1 MNSGLQ
7 DKVAIVTGGGRGIG
21 RAIVHALASEGAKII
36 VNDIH
41 AEVAGSV
48 VDEVKALGAQAIAIV
63 ADVTRLDQVD
73 AMVWEG
79 ANTFGSIDI
88 LVNNVGTA
96 WGDTGPATRSY
107 FITSNQDEWDR
118 EWMVVFRGA
127 QNCIKSVLPHMIARN
142 GGSIVNISSLAAE
155 FPIVKQTLYSAG
167 KGALNALTRSLAAE
181 MGQYGIRVNAIAPGL
196 VDASRFTET
205 LSMKETDPDSYRVR
219 TQTRDD
225 LLRLCP
231 LGRAGEPKE
240 IASGVVFLVSDAASY
255 ITGHVLNID
264 GGAPSFLAGNGF
276 DLSKNLRDQKED
288 HA

>member
-1 MNSGLQ
+1 
-7 DKVAIVTGGGRGIG
+7 
-21 RAIVHALASEGAKII
+21 
-36 VNDIH
+36 
-41 AEVAGSV
+41 
-48 VDEVKALGAQAIAIV
+48 
-63 ADVTRLDQVD
+63 
-73 AMVWEG
+73 
-79 ANTFGSIDI
+79 
-88 LVNNVGTA
+88 
-96 WGDTGPATRSY
+96 
-107 FITSNQDEWDR
+107 
-118 EWMVVFRGA
+118 
-127 QNCIKSVLPHMIARN
+127 MIARN